1 MENITKYYQYLK
13 QNDLIGEVNLL
24 ELAKED
30 PKKLKEKVDKAYAE
44 LQSKYNEYNCETIL
58 VKLSDMD
65 VSSTTVVDSQEEIKR
80 VVEKQT
86 YPVKSQKDQKK
97 IPPSNQTGGDEVRV
111 LSYNTVYNN
120 YTNPTLQRN
129 ATKVINIINNGTDA
143 NSTNPPQIMF
153 LCEAKN
159 LSYPSSKWYKKINLH
174 KYGDPS
180 STVFYY
186 DKNGQGD
193 MGSLLYWDTRVFE
206 LYDPQSRPGK
216 IEIFKDRTL
225 SSEDTKSSTNRRY
238 CISVRLKHIVTEK
251 PLTVIGV
258 HLGHGVKSDNPHLSN
273 GLEYLLEA
281 CGYEYGDS
289 IILMGDFN
297 DFYQEIER
305 LKIAGF
311 TFEFKGNDVTLKLK
325 QTQATCCGH
334 PEKVDHPAFRGMYDE
349 NRDPLFTNIDN
360 LETMVLK
367 TSSDKGLSSKDSVA
381 SDHYPVIAT
390 FDPKNL

>member
-1 MENITKYYQYLK
+1 MEKLNSYYQYLI

-30 PKKLKEKVDKAYAE
+30 PEKLKEKVDKAYAE
-44 LQSKYNEYNCETIL
+44 LQSKYDEYKCETVL
-58 VKLSDMD
+58 VKLGDMD
-65 VSSTTVVDSQEEIKR
+65 VSSSNVKDSQEEVKR

-86 YPVKSQKDQKK
+86 YPVKSQKDQQK

-120 YTNPTLQRN
+120 YTNPKLQRN
-129 ATKVINIINNGTDA
+129 ATQVINIINNGTDA

-159 LSYPSSKWYKKINLH
+159 LSYASSKWYKEINLH

-186 DKNGQGD
+186 DENGHGD
-193 MGSLLYWDTRVFE
+193 MGSVLYWDPRVFE

-225 SSEDTKSSTNRRY
+225 SSEGTKSSTNRRY
-238 CISVRLKHIVTEK
+238 CISVRLRHRVSGK

-258 HLGHGVKSDNPHLSN
+258 HLDHGVKSDNPQLSN
-273 GLEYLLEA
+273 GLEYLLEV
-281 CGYEYGDS
+281 CGYEYRDS

-305 LKIAGF
+305 LEINGF
-311 TFEFKGNDVTLKLK
+311 TFKFQDNDVTLKLK
-325 QTQATCCGH
+325 QTQATCCGVADALNH
-334 PEKVDHPAFRGMYDE
+334 PGQYNE

-360 LETMVLK
+360 LETIVIK
-367 TSSDKGLSSKDSVA
+367 TSSDQGASAKDSVA

>member
-1 MENITKYYQYLK
+1 MENITNYYKYLR
-13 QNDLIGEVNLL
+13 QNDLIEKVNLL
-24 ELAKED
+24 ELAQED
-30 PKKLKEKVDKAYAE
+30 SGKLKEKVDKAYDE
-44 LQSKYNEYNCETIL
+44 LQSKYSEYNCETIL

-86 YPVKSQKDQKK
+86 YPVKSQKDKKK

-225 SSEDTKSSTNRRY
+225 SSEDTKSSTNR
-238 CISVRLKHIVTEK
+238 ISVRLKNKVTEK

>member
-13 QNDLIGEVNLL
+13 QNDLIGEVDLI

-30 PKKLKEKVDKAYAE
+30 PVKLKEKVDKAYAE
-44 LQSKYNEYNCETIL
+44 LQSKYNEYNCETVL

-65 VSSTTVVDSQEEIKR
+65 VSSSTVVDSREEIKR

-97 IPPSNQTGGDEVRV
+97 IPPSNQTSGDEVRV

-120 YTNPTLQRN
+120 YTNPTLHRN

-186 DKNGQGD
+186 DKNGEGD
-193 MGSLLYWDTRVFE
+193 MGSVLYWDTRVFE
-206 LYDPQSRPGK
+206 LYAPQSRPGR
-216 IEIFKDRTL
+216 IEIFKDRTM

-238 CISVRLKHIVTEK
+238 CISVRLKHKATGK
-251 PLTVIGV
+251 PITVIGV
-258 HLGHGVKSDNPHLSN
+258 HLGHDVKSNNPHLSN

-297 DFYQEIER
+297 EFCDNITK
-305 LKIAGF
+305 LSKNGF
-311 TFEFKGNDVTLKLK
+311 TFKFRGDNIKLDLRQK
-325 QTQATCCGH
+325 QPTCCGIANVLNH
-334 PEKVDHPAFRGMYDE
+334 PGSYNKYLDL
-349 NRDPLFTNIDN
+349 LFTNIDN